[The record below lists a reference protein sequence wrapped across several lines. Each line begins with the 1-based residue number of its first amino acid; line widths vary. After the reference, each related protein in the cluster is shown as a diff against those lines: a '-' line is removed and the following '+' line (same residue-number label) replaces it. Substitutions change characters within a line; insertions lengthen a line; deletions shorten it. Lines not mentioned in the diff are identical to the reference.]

1 LYYFDGILKTMSVRS
16 GNSTVSSSTK
26 LIPDFPGQPI
36 TKKRAPL
43 PPKYLEVKT
52 ADGKIETVEI
62 IPKLDD
68 KGAVLSCEQKD
79 IPDKTVQGSR
89 VLQREKDRIMNEPL
103 KLHAPVPGSIPLINA
118 VGGTAAP
125 KIYSEPPH
133 KFGSRVNSKSD
144 YKSTSTSDL
153 SLKYPPAYVG
163 SIAKYGSIIIK

>member
-1 LYYFDGILKTMSVRS
+1 MSIRS

-36 TKKRAPL
+36 TKRRAPL

-144 YKSTSTSDL
+144 YKSTSASDL

-163 SIAKYGSIIIK
+163 SIAKYGSIIIKLLLFLLF